1 MKKKLKLRRWVKV
14 LITLIVAIVGIVIYL
29 GLRNIGSEAGTNM
42 IADILCITGWS
53 YLVFAQIIILSG
65 IWES

>member
-1 MKKKLKLRRWVKV
+1 MKKLRLKRWVKV
-14 LITLIVAIVGIVIYL
+14 VITLIVAVVGVSVYL
-29 GLRNIGSEAGTNM
+29 ELRKIGADAGTSQ

>member
-1 MKKKLKLRRWVKV
+1 MKKKLKLKRWVKV
-14 LITLIVAIVGIVIYL
+14 LISVILIGIGIVIYS
-29 GLRNIGSEAGTNM
+29 GLKNIGSEAGTNM

-65 IWES
+65 LWEA